1 MGSGFI
7 CLAGLGA
14 QILEFSGNQALCS
27 GLGREKG
34 KYLSSVKTL
43 YVFQSLRIWWVSG
56 FVMAFGLQ
64 FEVSTS
70 ELQTPNLKRPERD
83 DIPMGFDLS
92 PYIQLVWLLVFLSFS
107 SYEF

>member
-7 CLAGLGA
+7 CLAGLPA
-14 QILEFSGNQALCS
+14 QGLELRGYQALCS

-34 KYLSSVKTL
+34 KYLLSVKTL
-43 YVFQSLRIWWVSG
+43 YAFQSLRIWFDSG
-56 FVMAFGLQ
+56 FVKAFGLQ
-64 FEVSTS
+64 FEVNTS

-83 DIPMGFDLS
+83 DIPMELDLS
-92 PYIQLVWLLVFLSFS
+92 PYIQLICLLVILLLP